1 MLSVP
6 RSARHLSGSSTNRI
20 HSKYRYTGNER
31 LFFCSAKGGPPLVF
45 LSGVIS
51 AAVVFFFAVAV
62 ATAIGQTSDAD
73 VVTVQSRA
81 QTSQLVAYG
90 QVAPVSIVPV
100 SAAETGVVTG
110 LQVRPG
116 THVHTGQSLAH
127 LSGPVID
134 SLVVQSEA
142 DVRSAQSQLDA
153 AKKSL
158 AIAQQ
163 QLPSHLTT
171 RQAVQQA
178 KSAEAQAQS
187 GLVNAQS
194 RFNTVRQL
202 MTVSSPADGIVLQ
215 LNSANGALV
224 STGQPI
230 LTIQPATGLWL
241 LASYYGANLTA
252 IRLGMTGK
260 FVPADGGQPV
270 KIRVA
275 SIPGT
280 VAAGGG
286 ESIAMEPLRAN
297 SSWLNGESG
306 TVSLDLPARQMVAV
320 PTRALILNQGKWWVM
335 VHTASGDRAQ
345 EVVPGPTEGWDTFIV
360 SGLAPGAKVVVSN
373 AYLLFHAN
381 SAEQYQIPD

>member
-1 MLSVP
+1 MRFIS
-6 RSARHLSGSSTNRI
+6 
-20 HSKYRYTGNER
+20 
-31 LFFCSAKGGPPLVF
+31 CSAKGEPPLVSF
-45 LSGVIS
+45 SGMIS
-51 AAVVFFFAVAV
+51 AAVFFFFAAAV

-81 QTSQLVAYG
+81 QISQLVAFG

-100 SAAETGVVTG
+100 SAAEAGVVAG
-110 LQVRPG
+110 LRVRPG
-116 THVHTGQSLAH
+116 THVRAGQSLAH

-142 DVRSAQSQLDA
+142 GVRSAQSQLDA

-178 KSAEAQAQS
+178 ESAEAQAQS
-187 GLVNAQS
+187 GIVNAQS
-194 RFNTVRQL
+194 RLNTVRQL

-215 LNSANGALV
+215 LNSADGALV
-224 STGQPI
+224 SAGQPI

-241 LASYYGANLTA
+241 LANYYGANLAT
-252 IRLGMTGK
+252 IRVGMTGQ

-280 VAAGGG
+280 IMAGGG
-286 ESIAMEPLRAN
+286 ESIAMEPIHAN
-297 SSWLNGESG
+297 PSWLSGESG
-306 TVSLDLPARQMVAV
+306 TVTLDLPARQMVAV
-320 PTRALILNQGKWWVM
+320 PTRALVLNQGKWWVM
-335 VHTASGDRAQ
+335 VHTASGDRAR

-360 SGLAPGAKVVVSN
+360 SGLAPGAKVVVNN

-381 SAEQYQIPD
+381 NAEQYQIPD